1 MATTKLWSVKG
12 RVDSAVNYITN
23 KDKTKNE
30 CYDYGM
36 DKYESIRDV
45 MWYVTNSDKT
55 EKQFYVSG
63 INCKVENAVQEMQF
77 VKEFFG
83 KKKGILAFHGE
94 QSFKEGEV
102 TPELAHEIGVKLA
115 EEMWGDRF
123 QVVVTTHLNTKHI
136 HNHFVLNSVSFKD
149 GYKYYSNRENT
160 ALLRKTS
167 DELCEEYG
175 LSVLKEKICKS
186 GINFENYYRKSLSNS
201 NYYVF
206 AKEDIDY
213 AIKHSYTL
221 KQFQQM
227 LVSMGYNYYYRA
239 DKLSVKREPHKRNI
253 RVERA
258 FGEDYSLEN
267 IERRILENELIK
279 YEKIVP
285 YKIFNC
291 RYFTARDRIKKK
303 YKPKGIVA
311 LYYYYRFLFGFHKE
325 NNIQYKLTPKMRE
338 EVRKMDHFSEKIRF
352 LCKYK
357 LETIDSVENLKE
369 QKLREKQDILNT
381 RNRLYYKR
389 SNIDSEAEKNEITKK
404 IMLVTTELSKVKKEI
419 KLCNEISNNVP
430 KMKEQVKE
438 IDEREK
444 QKIIEKEKKKKGG
457 RFDR

>member
-1 MATTKLWSVKG
+1 MATTKLWSVKR
-12 RVDSAVNYITN
+12 RVDSAINYITN

-45 MWYVTNSDKT
+45 MWYVINSDKT

-175 LSVLKEKICKS
+175 LSFFKEKTCKS

-201 NYYVF
+201 DYYIF

-213 AIKHSYTL
+213 AIKHSYTTNEFHKIL
-221 KQFQQM
+221 S
-227 LVSMGYNYYYRA
+227 SMGYYYYYRA
-239 DKLSVKREPHKRNI
+239 GKFTIRKEPHKRNI

-258 FGEDYSLEN
+258 FGEEYSEEN
-267 IERRILENELIK
+267 IIQKILQNDYRREERIIPYRIGERK
-279 YEKIVP
+279 S
-285 YKIFNC
+285 YKSK
-291 RYFTARDRIKKK
+291 DRVKKL

-311 LYYYYRFLFGFHKE
+311 LYYYYRFLLGFHKK

-338 EVRKMDHFSEKIRF
+338 EVRKMDKYSEEIRF
-352 LCKYK
+352 MCKYQIN
-357 LETIDSVENLKE
+357 TIADIEKVKDERKDNLRLLDNE
-369 QKLREKQDILNT
+369 

-389 SNIDSEAEKNEITKK
+389 NKLNESKEKDEISKEIINVTEKMKK
-404 IMLVTTELSKVKKEI
+404 IKKELWYCNDIANKSNEVIENI
-419 KLCNEISNNVP
+419 KYVDD
-430 KMKEQVKE
+430 KKWK
-438 IDEREK
+438 K
-444 QKIIEKEKKKKGG
+444 QKEKSKFKNKI
-457 RFDR
+457 R

>member
-12 RVDSAVNYITN
+12 RVDSAVNYIIN

-30 CYDYGM
+30 YYDYGM

-45 MWYVTNSDKT
+45 MWYITNSDKT

-175 LSVLKEKICKS
+175 LSFLKEKTCKS

-201 NYYVF
+201 DYYVF

-213 AIKHSYTL
+213 AIKHSYTTNEFHKIL
-221 KQFQQM
+221 S
-227 LVSMGYNYYYRA
+227 SMGYYYYYRVG
-239 DKLSVKREPHKRNI
+239 KLTIRKEPHKRNI

-258 FGEDYSLEN
+258 FGEEYSEEN
-267 IERRILENELIK
+267 IIQRILQNDCRM
-279 YEKIVP
+279 EKRVFPYRIGERKNYKSKDIV
-285 YKIFNC
+285 
-291 RYFTARDRIKKK
+291 KKL

-311 LYYYYRFLFGFHKE
+311 LYYYYRFLLGFHRK

-338 EVRKMDHFSEKIRF
+338 EVKKMEHFSEKIRF

-357 LETIDSVENLKE
+357 LETLENVDELKTK
-369 QKLREKQDILNT
+369 KLREKQDILNT

-389 SNIDSEAEKNEITKK
+389 GKVGDETEKNEITKQ
-404 IMLVTTELSKVKKEI
+404 IIVVTTELKRVKKEI
-419 KLCNEISNNVP
+419 RMCDEVVDNAIS
-430 KMKEQVKE
+430 MKEQVRELDNKE
-438 IDEREK
+438 KDKQLK
-444 QKIIEKEKKKKGG
+444 QKKKTK
-457 RFDR
+457 RYDR

>member
-1 MATTKLWSVKG
+1 MATTKLWKVKG

-23 KDKTKNE
+23 KNKTKNE

-63 INCKVENAVQEMQF
+63 INCKVENAVQEMHF

-175 LSVLKEKICKS
+175 LSILKEKTCKS
-186 GINFENYYRKSLSNS
+186 GINFENYYKKSLSNS
-201 NYYVF
+201 DYYVF

-213 AIKHSYTL
+213 AIKHSYTTNEFHKIL
-221 KQFQQM
+221 S
-227 LVSMGYNYYYRA
+227 SMGYYYYYRA
-239 DKLSVKREPHKRNI
+239 GKLTIRKEQHKRNI

-258 FGEDYSLEN
+258 FGEEYSEEN
-267 IERRILENELIK
+267 IIQRILQND
-279 YEKIVP
+279 YRVEKRIIP
-285 YKIFNC
+285 YSIGERKS
-291 RYFTARDRIKKK
+291 YKSKDRVKKL

-311 LYYYYRFLFGFHKE
+311 LYYYYRFLLGFHKK

-357 LETIDSVENLKE
+357 LETIDNVDEFKE
-369 QKLREKQDILNT
+369 KKLREKQDILNS

-389 SNIDSEAEKNEITKK
+389 SNTDSEAEKDAITKK
-404 IMLVTTELSKVKKEI
+404 IMLVTTELNKVKKEI
-419 KLCNEISNNVP
+419 KMCDEVVDNAIS
-430 KMKEQVKE
+430 MKEQV
-438 IDEREK
+438 RELDNK
-444 QKIIEKEKKKKGG
+444 EKEKELKQKKKDK
-457 RFDR
+457 RYEK

>member
-123 QVVVTTHLNTKHI
+123 QVIVTTHLNTKHI

-175 LSVLKEKICKS
+175 LSILKEKICKS

-201 NYYVF
+201 DYYVF

-213 AIKHSYTL
+213 AIKHSYTTNEFHKIL
-221 KQFQQM
+221 F
-227 LVSMGYNYYYRA
+227 SMGYYYYYRA
-239 DKLSVKREPHKRNI
+239 GKLTIRKESHKRNI

-258 FGEDYSLEN
+258 FGEEYTEEN
-267 IERRILENELIK
+267 IIQRILQNDYRREERI
-279 YEKIVP
+279 IP
-285 YKIFNC
+285 Y
-291 RYFTARDRIKKK
+291 RIGERKNYKLKNRVKKL

-311 LYYYYRFLFGFHKE
+311 LYYYYRFLLGFHRK

-338 EVRKMDHFSEKIRF
+338 EVRKMDKYSEEIRF
-352 LCKYK
+352 MCKYK
-357 LETIDSVENLKE
+357 INTIADIEKVKDERKDNLRLLDN
-369 QKLREKQDILNT
+369 Q

-389 SNIDSEAEKNEITKK
+389 NKLNESKEKDEISKEIINVTEKMKKIKNELWYCKDIVDRSREMVEDIRYVEEDKWKKHEKN
-404 IMLVTTELSKVKKEI
+404 
-419 KLCNEISNNVP
+419 
-430 KMKEQVKE
+430 
-438 IDEREK
+438 
-444 QKIIEKEKKKKGG
+444 KKKARRYEK
-457 RFDR
+457 